1 MTLYIR
7 AHTPEIRELI
17 AQQIQKHRYTDSG
30 FDIPIP
36 ATTVDLN
43 EKQHSFNLGISVAV
57 VEEYVEV
64 DDVTDEWLKRHKCL
78 PCLLLPR
85 SSIYKTPFRQCNSI
99 GLIDAGYRGEVMAK
113 VDVLDWK
120 NKVEPEY
127 LRYDNGT
134 KLFQICQNNFLPW
147 KKIELVEELPAGPDN
162 RGTGGFG
169 STDTLNVGRGY

>member
-17 AQQIQKHRYTDSG
+17 ASQIQKHRSTDSG

-36 ATTVDLN
+36 ATTISLT
-43 EKQHSFNLGISVAV
+43 ETHYSFNLGISVAAMSGSN
-57 VEEYVEV
+57 EPY
-64 DDVTDEWLKRHKCL
+64 

-113 VDVLDWK
+113 VDILDWK
-120 NKVEPEY
+120 KDEPEY
-127 LRYDNGT
+127 LRYDYGT
-134 KLFQICQNNFLPW
+134 KLFQICQHNFLPW

-162 RGTGGFG
+162 RGVGGFG
-169 STDTLNVGRGY
+169 STG